1 MQNSIIENPHNHSV
15 EEILSII
22 RRLTSLLINE
32 TYLKIAEKLILE
44 VVVRLVKQEEEDK
57 LLGFNAFLISTKK
70 LNHISNLISYLIKI
84 NSTSFISILELNEIC
99 EQVYHTETKS
109 NSVSLDLKLFILF
122 ILKNKHYVESKE
134 VVSLS
139 DLENVKYKIFNQYKG
154 NLQFQFA
161 IEYIL
166 YTHKSAKESIQIL
179 KDFYVNIEE
188 KTEEHDQLIE
198 LQELKF
204 MWLDNPIKKE
214 EIDKR
219 SFKLIERIKDVK
231 SSSIKFKIL
240 DFRLDFL
247 ATKLENDEKAIIEF
261 MEYHQLLMPN
271 EVVNKLWVR
280 LVINFIGNWSG
291 STYILKHPDDAIEKF
306 TKCEIYLKK
315 IIDFGILSNML
326 IEFSDAKRE
335 VLEVTKKYKELK
347 KVTLDFLKMVKES
360 IGVNNIDYAYAC
372 YDVGYA
378 YGLLNEGEL
387 SVKYRLMCIDTL
399 HKLEQSDRVIKALST
414 HYGNLS
420 GIYRNHLKDYKNAI
434 ICAQK
439 CLDIKEKNNFEK
451 NKSYGISLYKL
462 GISYGMNKEFKKSAD
477 LMQKALPY
485 FKESSSKEIYQK
497 SVLEVDLGIITNE
510 FDKKTAEILLKKS
523 IKIIESADICIYISP
538 EVKKRIEI
546 GKNILKSND

>member
-1 MQNSIIENPHNHSV
+1 
-15 EEILSII
+15 
-22 RRLTSLLINE
+22 
-32 TYLKIAEKLILE
+32 
-44 VVVRLVKQEEEDK
+44 
-57 LLGFNAFLISTKK
+57 
-70 LNHISNLISYLIKI
+70 
-84 NSTSFISILELNEIC
+84 LNEIC

-462 GISYGMNKEFKKSAD
+462 GMSYGMNKEFKKSAD

>member
-1 MQNSIIENPHNHSV
+1 
-15 EEILSII
+15 
-22 RRLTSLLINE
+22 
-32 TYLKIAEKLILE
+32 
-44 VVVRLVKQEEEDK
+44 
-57 LLGFNAFLISTKK
+57 
-70 LNHISNLISYLIKI
+70 
-84 NSTSFISILELNEIC
+84 
-99 EQVYHTETKS
+99 
-109 NSVSLDLKLFILF
+109 
-122 ILKNKHYVESKE
+122 
-134 VVSLS
+134 
-139 DLENVKYKIFNQYKG
+139 
-154 NLQFQFA
+154 
-161 IEYIL
+161 
-166 YTHKSAKESIQIL
+166 
-179 KDFYVNIEE
+179 
-188 KTEEHDQLIE
+188 
-198 LQELKF
+198 
-204 MWLDNPIKKE
+204 
-214 EIDKR
+214 
-219 SFKLIERIKDVK
+219 
-231 SSSIKFKIL
+231 
-240 DFRLDFL
+240 
-247 ATKLENDEKAIIEF
+247 
-261 MEYHQLLMPN
+261 MPN

-462 GISYGMNKEFKKSAD
+462 GMSYGMNKEFKKSAD